1 MVVSGVQETV
11 VEASLEYD
19 RNKELKAFDET
30 KAGVKGLVDDGLV
43 KIPKIFVRPAEELA
57 KELNCRPADVQPP
70 IIDIGGI
77 RELGRRKEIVNE
89 VRIAAANWGFFQV
102 VEHGIPLTVLEE
114 MIEGVRLFHEQD
126 LEAKEKF
133 YSRDSTRSVRLNT
146 NNDLFN
152 SMTANWR
159 DTLTISV
166 SASGTLDPNEFPA
179 ICRKKKEVWWGGVG
193 VGGLI
198 LKFVLL

>member
-30 KAGVKGLVDDGLV
+30 KAGVKGLLDDGLV
-43 KIPKIFVRPAEELA
+43 KIPNIFVRPAEELA

-77 RELGRRKEIVNE
+77 REIGRRKEIVNE

-179 ICRKKKEVWWGGVG
+179 ICR
-193 VGGLI
+193 
-198 LKFVLL
+198 